1 MRPILFQVGPFP
13 ISSFGLF
20 LILAF
25 LVGIVM
31 VRRRAAMLGINPDQ
45 MIDIS
50 LYMIIGGIVV
60 GRLGYV
66 VSNLGTFAQEP
77 LRIITIWQ
85 DSGLVF
91 YGALLGGALV
101 AFWHARARQIPL
113 LRFLDIFAPAL
124 ALGYAV
130 AMIGALLHGLYLGR
144 PTTVPWA
151 VQMQFEQRHP
161 TSVYLL
167 LASLGTYLVLRAQEQ
182 RTAAPG
188 TLLFLWLG
196 LHAVSRF
203 VAEFFVDS
211 PTLVG
216 PLTVAQ
222 AISLLVA
229 GGAAAGLVLSNRSQ
243 SEPMPQ
249 PQHPTP

>member
-1 MRPILFQVGPFP
+1 MKPILFQVGPFP

-20 LILAF
+20 LLLAF
-25 LVGIVM
+25 VVGIAM
-31 VRRRAAMLGINPDQ
+31 VRRRAATLGIDPSQ
-45 MIDIS
+45 MLDIS
-50 LYMIIGGIVV
+50 LYMIIGGIVG

-66 VSNLGTFAQEP
+66 ASNLSTFAQEP

-91 YGALLGGALV
+91 YGALVGGALV
-101 AFWHARARQIPL
+101 AFLHARARQIPL

-124 ALGYAV
+124 AVGYAV

-151 VQMQFEQRHP
+151 VQMSFEQRHP
-161 TSVYLL
+161 TPVYLL
-167 LASLGTYLVLRAQEQ
+167 IASLGTYIVLRAQEQ
-182 RTAAPG
+182 RTSAAG
-188 TLLFLWLG
+188 TLVFLWLG

-211 PTLVG
+211 PALIG

-222 AISLLVA
+222 AINLLGA
-229 GGAAAGLVLSNRSQ
+229 AGAAAGLVISSR
-243 SEPMPQ
+243 PQ
-249 PQHPTP
+249 PEAMPQHPTP

>member
-31 VRRRAAMLGINPDQ
+31 VRRRAATLGINPDQ

-50 LYMIIGGIVV
+50 LYMIIGGIVG

-130 AMIGALLHGLYLGR
+130 AMIGALLHGLFLGR

-151 VQMQFEQRHP
+151 VQISFEQRHP
-161 TSVYLL
+161 TAVYLL
-167 LASLGTYLVLRAQEQ
+167 FASLGTYIVLWAQER
-182 RTAAPG
+182 RTAAAG
-188 TLLFLWLG
+188 TLIFLWLL

-203 VAEFFVDS
+203 VVEFFVDS
-211 PTLVG
+211 PAIVG

-222 AISLLVA
+222 AVNLLFAV
-229 GGAAAGLVLSNRSQ
+229 GAAAGLLNVNRAQ
-243 SEPMPQ
+243 HEAVPQ
-249 PQHPTP
+249 PPTH

>member
-20 LILAF
+20 LLLAF
-25 LVGIVM
+25 AVGIVM
-31 VRRRAAMLGINPDQ
+31 ARRRAGSLGIDPSQ
-45 MIDIS
+45 MLDIA

-66 VSNLGTFAQEP
+66 VTNLGTFTAEP
-77 LRIITIWQ
+77 LRILTIWQ

-101 AFWHARARQIPL
+101 AYQFSRTRQIPL
-113 LRFLDIFAPAL
+113 FRFLDIFAPAL
-124 ALGYAV
+124 AFGYAV

-151 VQMQFEQRHP
+151 VQISFEQRHP
-161 TSVYLL
+161 TAIYLL
-167 LASLGTYLVLRAQEQ
+167 LASLGTYIVLRAQER
-182 RTAAPG
+182 RTAVAG
-188 TLLFLWLG
+188 TLVLLWLL

-203 VAEFFVDS
+203 VAEFLVDS
-211 PTLVG
+211 PAIVG
-216 PLTVAQ
+216 PLTFAQ
-222 AISLLVA
+222 AVNLLVA
-229 GGAAAGLVLSNRSQ
+229 VCAAAGLVTSNRAQ
-243 SEPMPQ
+243 PEAMPQ
-249 PQHPTP
+249 PPSH